1 MMEFTDYQQQIRGVN
16 RIRNTVINATMR
28 LVCYDQVVYDD
39 SRLEAAEY
47 IGLALEVREFES
59 SVVTIVEPGYENAAI
74 LILDDDGESLFIVPV
89 IDFLLLLDLSVFRT
103 YTVCLTGHFERRV

>member
-28 LVCYDQVVYDD
+28 LVCYDQVFYDD

-59 SVVTIVEPGYENAAI
+59 SVMTIVEPGYENAAI
-74 LILDDDGESLFIVPV
+74 LILDDDGELIWH
-89 IDFLLLLDLSVFRT
+89 VFHHKKLT
-103 YTVCLTGHFERRV
+103 CLIKTLVYSGCGWSK